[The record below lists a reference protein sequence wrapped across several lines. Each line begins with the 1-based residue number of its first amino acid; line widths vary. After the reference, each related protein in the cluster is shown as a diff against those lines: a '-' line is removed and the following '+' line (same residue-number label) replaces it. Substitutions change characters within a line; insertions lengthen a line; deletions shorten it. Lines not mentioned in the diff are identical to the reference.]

1 MSSKSPFIRLAY
13 LAVIVMT
20 LTACQTTNVVKD
32 YSAFRQSDPR
42 SVLIVPVVNNS
53 VEVDAP
59 DLFLSTLSRYI
70 AERGYYV
77 YPVNLVK
84 KVMEEDGMGDANL
97 AQQADPTRIGEIFGS
112 DTILYVTINTWNAS
126 YAILATQV
134 TVELE
139 YTLKDAHTGETLW
152 TDSQTRA
159 WTPQNQQMG
168 HPLLTLIAAA
178 VQAAVVKAAP
188 DYIPLARQAN
198 YAAFNQPKAGI
209 PAGPYNPKYLDDTSD
224 F

>member
-1 MSSKSPFIRLAY
+1 MSFKFPLARLASLTFIVIT
-13 LAVIVMT
+13 LA
-20 LTACQTTNVVKD
+20 ACQTTNVTKD
-32 YSAFRQSDPR
+32 YTAFRESDPR
-42 SVLIVPVVNNS
+42 SILIVPVVNNS

-84 KVMEEDGMGDANL
+84 NVMEEDGMGDANL
-97 AQQADPTRIGEIFGS
+97 AHEADPTRIGEIFGS
-112 DTILYVTINTWNAS
+112 DAILYVKIDGWKAS
-126 YAILATQV
+126 YAIIAAEV
-134 TVELE
+134 SVELD

-152 TDSQTRA
+152 SDHQTRVWA
-159 WTPQNQQMG
+159 PQNQQMG

-198 YAAFNQPKAGI
+198 YTAFNQPKTGI
-209 PAGPYNPKYLDDTSD
+209 PAGPYNPKYQEDMSD

>member
-1 MSSKSPFIRLAY
+1 MIHKFPLARLMAFAFLLIS
-13 LAVIVMT
+13 LA
-20 LTACQTTNVVKD
+20 ACQTTNKD
-32 YSAFRQSDPR
+32 MDFSAFRQADPH
-42 SVLIVPVVNNS
+42 SILIVPIVNNS

-77 YPVNLVK
+77 FPVNLVK
-84 KVMEEDGMGDANL
+84 QVMEEDGMGDANL
-97 AQQADPTRIGEIFGS
+97 VHSSDPTRLGELFGS
-112 DTILYVTINTWNAS
+112 DSILYVTIHTWNTT
-126 YAILATQV
+126 YAILASQV
-134 TVELE
+134 SVELE
-139 YTLKDAHTGETLW
+139 YVLKDTRSGQTLW
-152 TDSQTRA
+152 SNKQTRI

-188 DYIPLARQAN
+188 DYIPLAKQAN
-198 YAAFNQPKAGI
+198 FAAFNQVKQGV
-209 PAGPYNPKYLDDTSD
+209 PAGPYHPQYQNDMSD